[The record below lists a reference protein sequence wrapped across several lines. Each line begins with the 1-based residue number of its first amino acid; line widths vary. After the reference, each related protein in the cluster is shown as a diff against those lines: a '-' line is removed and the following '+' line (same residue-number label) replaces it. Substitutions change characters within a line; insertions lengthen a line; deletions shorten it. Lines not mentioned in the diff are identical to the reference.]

1 MPFPRLSHFQCRS
14 FAQLDQASTAPMAL
28 RVVGITSWRPKEA
41 WWEPLI
47 LVRPNNKETCLA
59 AGPSPVA
66 RRPLRYFISTRAI
79 ELAESIPGGLEGSVS
94 GPNQCIQPVPT
105 KSGPELWQLI
115 RFSPCSNPSCTEAS
129 WKLGSI
135 LSPRISQMPPS
146 QKIIR
151 MVLMGTTMPP
161 LQSETRFV

>member
-1 MPFPRLSHFQCRS
+1 VGAPDSGATKEQRNLPRCWAL
-14 FAQLDQASTAPMAL
+14 AP
-28 RVVGITSWRPKEA
+28 
-41 WWEPLI
+41 
-47 LVRPNNKETCLA
+47 
-59 AGPSPVA
+59 
-66 RRPLRYFISTRAI
+66 RPLRYFISTRAI

-94 GPNQCIQPVPT
+94 GPNQSIQPVPT

-161 LQSETRFV
+161 LQSEARFVWKDLKHPSGLLLPRLIADHHRT